1 MIVSEN
7 FYVLMFLGVLLVNF
21 YVLLYLFIFLLM
33 KILCFNCNH

>member
-21 YVLLYLFIFLLM
+21 YVLLYLFFFLLM